1 MTGLCQKGMAF
12 GVYRIPYAG
21 YGQPATIPAMHD
33 PIEFPLPVVGEIT
46 EATWDQVAEGQPV
59 LLLRNGR
66 PAAVIVDLESW
77 AEAEACAEAE
87 PAPQPA

>member
-1 MTGLCQKGMAF
+1 MPHRT
-12 GVYRIPYAG
+12 
-21 YGQPATIPAMHD
+21 
-33 PIEFPLPVVGEIT
+33 PLPLPIAGEIS

-77 AEAEACAEAE
+77 EEAEACDDGVAAT
-87 PAPQPA
+87 QLT